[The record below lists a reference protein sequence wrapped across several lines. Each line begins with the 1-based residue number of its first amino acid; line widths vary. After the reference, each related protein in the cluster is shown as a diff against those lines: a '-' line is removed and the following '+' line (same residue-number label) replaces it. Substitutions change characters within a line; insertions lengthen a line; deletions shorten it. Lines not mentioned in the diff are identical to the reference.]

1 MDKCF
6 DTRDG
11 CRGKLAVGIRSGRTR
26 RSNFH
31 DLMVHHRIIFPRQNG
46 GARTLRVE
54 TMSLCLRCQLRDKRG
69 LLTAGRP
76 RAPIA
81 GANGGVTSL
90 GPGLVDL
97 GSSGNAQGRPKV
109 GTCQQA
115 PDARIRL
122 RAPHSC
128 IEPQRKPTQT
138 TQHLCKGG
146 EKKYRSK

>member
-90 GPGLVDL
+90 KARAGGPGFLWQCT
-97 GSSGNAQGRPKV
+97 GPSQSRHMSTSPRRPNQASRPAFMHRTTAQAHTNNATPLQRRREKV
-109 GTCQQA
+109 
-115 PDARIRL
+115 P
-122 RAPHSC
+122 
-128 IEPQRKPTQT
+128 
-138 TQHLCKGG
+138 
-146 EKKYRSK
+146 